1 MARSAASIR
10 LLVNG
15 QDGTVSDVKIS
26 KIAVD
31 TRRTRLIVVSKFKN
45 EKTPNEIHFYFE
57 KTPKVGNWTMSGRS
71 SAIPG
76 CCRSSSNMAGTAS
89 NRSGNGA
96 GAARRFPPGTQG
108 ACAMT
113 KIVDEPAPPALS
125 IPTDK
130 LGFIIEK
137 AREYDV
143 KEGDADPDS
152 GSNPTDDGNADILED
167 GAGDSTRQEL
177 FDRHPVARRRPAH
190 RADRARLGRPRHL
203 RHRGLQEAL
212 DTAQQEHGKRPAHY
226 LMEMP
231 LLADYLEEGLD
242 AFGES
247 VVDMDDTRDTTPDT
261 DTA

>member
-1 MARSAASIR
+1 
-10 LLVNG
+10 
-15 QDGTVSDVKIS
+15 
-26 KIAVD
+26 
-31 TRRTRLIVVSKFKN
+31 
-45 EKTPNEIHFYFE
+45 
-57 KTPKVGNWTMSGRS
+57 
-71 SAIPG
+71 
-76 CCRSSSNMAGTAS
+76 
-89 NRSGNGA
+89 
-96 GAARRFPPGTQG
+96 
-108 ACAMT
+108 MT

-177 FDRHPVARRRPAH
+177 FDAIRSLDVDQRIELIALAWV
-190 RADRARLGRPRHL
+190 GR
-203 RHRGLQEAL
+203 GTYDIGDWQEAL